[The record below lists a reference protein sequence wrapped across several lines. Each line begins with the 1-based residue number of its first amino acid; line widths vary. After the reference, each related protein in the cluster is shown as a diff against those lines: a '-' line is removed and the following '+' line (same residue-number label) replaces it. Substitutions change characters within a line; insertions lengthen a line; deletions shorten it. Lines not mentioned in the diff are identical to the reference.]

1 MIRWDLEEINSN
13 YARLIQVAEE
23 AVKRRKMAQETND
36 KLLKHNQ
43 EL

>member
-1 MIRWDLEEINSN
+1 MIRKDLEEINSN
-13 YARLIQVAEE
+13 YVELVQVAEE
-23 AVKRRKMAQETND
+23 PVKRRNMAQETND